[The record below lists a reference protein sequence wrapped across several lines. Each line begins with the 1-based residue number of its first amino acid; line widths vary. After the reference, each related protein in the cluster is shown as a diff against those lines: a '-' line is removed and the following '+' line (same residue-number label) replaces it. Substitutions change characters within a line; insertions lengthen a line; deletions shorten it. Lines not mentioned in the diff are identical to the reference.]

1 MLRVIDTETC
11 GLDGGIVEVASV
23 DVVAGTIVNPM
34 SDLVLPDR
42 PIGRQAMAVHRIT
55 PAMVAG
61 MPPIEAVIP
70 RYHGSEWYVAHNAS
84 FDRRVLPEMHGS
96 WICTM
101 KLARQLWPGRK
112 YGNQALR
119 ESLQLEVTPPR
130 HLHAH
135 RALYDCYVTAALL
148 IRIMQESGWDAATM
162 AARMASRGTAVL
174 TRAAPCGEAAGTA
187 HGTDLLL
194 PFGKYRGR
202 KIREIAHR
210 DPRYLR
216 WMLHNIDNLDPA
228 LKDSLVSALAT
239 L

>member
-23 DVVAGTIVNPM
+23 DVVAGEIVNPM

-42 PIGRQAMAVHRIT
+42 PISRQAMAIHRIT

-70 RYHGSEWYVAHNAS
+70 RYQGSEWYVAHNAS
-84 FDRRVLPEMHGS
+84 FDRKVLPEMSGH

-119 ESLQLEVTPPR
+119 ESLQLQVTPPQD
-130 HLHAH
+130 LHAH

-148 IRIMQESGWDAATM
+148 IRIMRESGWDAATM
-162 AARMASRGTAVL
+162 ARRMEGRQASPPRQAS
-174 TRAAPCGEAAGTA
+174 ASAPPAQSIAQP
-187 HGTDLLL
+187 DLL
-194 PFGKYRGR
+194 PFGKYRGC
-202 KIREIAHR
+202 KISDVALR
-210 DPRYLR
+210 DARYLR
-216 WMLHNIDNLDPA
+216 WMLHNIDNLQPELKAA
-228 LKDSLVSALAT
+228 LIAALAA